1 MTKRTPYTTGDVAEY
16 FGTSSK
22 TVRCGSG
29 ARHTRDTKGYHDV
42 VKPLEDNTSL
52 TPAKPQTPRSR
63 KAKPTDAPFQEATG
77 FDRPLN
83 AILCGPP
90 GTGKTYATARR
101 CVEI

>member
-1 MTKRTPYTTGDVAEY
+1 MSPNTLAPPPKRSAATCGPWA
-16 FGTSSK
+16 SAA
-22 TVRCGSG
+22 VR
-29 ARHTRDTKGYHDV
+29 AHATRWDAKGYHDV
-42 VKPLEDNTSL
+42 VKTLEDSTSL

-83 AILCGPP
+83 AILYGPP